1 MGGNVDKKDIEKEEK
16 HRLISDIIR
25 YTLYV
30 IMLTI
35 ALVGLLLRIYW
46 CFIIDIILLIIFHV
60 RLNRDDKL
68 QW

>member
-1 MGGNVDKKDIEKEEK
+1 MGGNVDKKDIKKEEK
-16 HRLISDIIR
+16 RQLISDIIR

-35 ALVGLLLRIYW
+35 ALVGSLLHIFW
-46 CFIIDIILLIIFHV
+46 CFIIDIILLILFHI
-60 RLNRDDKL
+60 RLNRDNKL

>member
-1 MGGNVDKKDIEKEEK
+1 MDKKDIEKKEK
-16 HRLISDIIR
+16 HQLISDIIR

-46 CFIIDIILLIIFHV
+46 CFIVDIILLIIFCI

-68 QW
+68 Q